1 MTRRVILGGVAAA
14 VVLVVAW
21 FLLLWS
27 PQAQKVSDA
36 EDRRATAEQGNQELE
51 LRLARLQSLEE
62 RRPGLEAEADAL
74 DSAVPGDP
82 LLGELLLELDEAA
95 TSSGV
100 SVTSITPSEPTV
112 DASTETAAGP
122 TGIPVAIEV
131 KGGYFELLDYVNRLE
146 DLPRVVV
153 LDGLTLNAA
162 ETEASGTELSAS
174 LTTRVF
180 TADPDADV
188 DTTATA
194 AAGATEGTT
203 TTTTT
208 TTPGGTS

>member
-51 LRLARLQSLEE
+51 LRLARLQALEE
-62 RRPGLEAEADAL
+62 RRPGLEAEDDAL

-82 LLGELLLELDEAA
+82 LLGELLLDLDEAA
-95 TSSGV
+95 NSSGV

-112 DASTETAAGP
+112 DASTETAGGP

-131 KGGYFELLDYVNRLE
+131 KGGYFEVLDYVNRLE

-153 LDGLTLNAA
+153 LDGLSLNAA
-162 ETEASGTELSAS
+162 ETDAGETELSAS
-174 LTTRVF
+174 LT
-180 TADPDADV
+180 
-188 DTTATA
+188 
-194 AAGATEGTT
+194 
-203 TTTTT
+203 
-208 TTPGGTS
+208 